1 MEPLFPHTVT
11 IQDDVWLANPF
22 YLTHKHHPVTW
33 CDSHVPQETWSF
45 HLEMD
50 IDNPDSD
57 ESYVFSFEDQN
68 MAIQFAL
75 LYG

>member
-1 MEPLFPHTVT
+1 MELLFPHAVT
-11 IQDDVWLANPF
+11 IQEDVWLANRF
-22 YLTHKHHPVTW
+22 YGKHTIHPVTW
-33 CDSHVPQETWSF
+33 CDTHVPRTEWDF

-50 IDNPDSD
+50 INDPDPD